1 MHHPT
6 DTDTDT
12 DTATDTGPAGLA
24 LPLALVA
31 FLAER
36 PPERGAAEQPRA
48 AELRTAGNRGSRAA
62 RRRAMAVRG

>member
-6 DTDTDT
+6 DTL
-12 DTATDTGPAGLA
+12 AGPADLA

-36 PPERGAAEQPRA
+36 APVGGTGDEQPRA
-48 AELRTAGNRGSRAA
+48 AELRTTTGSRGRRAA

>member
-6 DTDTDT
+6 DN
-12 DTATDTGPAGLA
+12 ATDTGPAGLT

-36 PPERGAAEQPRA
+36 TTEQGAGNAGKQPRA
-48 AELRTAGNRGSRAA
+48 AELRTDGGRRSRAA
-62 RRRAMAVRG
+62 RRRATAVRG

>member
-1 MHHPT
+1 MHQT
-6 DTDTDT
+6 DTP
-12 DTATDTGPAGLA
+12 AGPADLA

-36 PPERGAAEQPRA
+36 APAGRTVDEQPRA
-48 AELRTAGNRGSRAA
+48 AELRTGAGSRGRRAA